1 MCMEAVTV
9 HLIMDVIRIL
19 YIILCM
25 QTVSIRSDHLIT
37 SPKIAHD
44 EERFKAVLPSEP

>member
-9 HLIMDVIRIL
+9 HLIMDVICIL

-25 QTVSIRSDHLIT
+25 QTVIICSDHLIT
-37 SPKIAHD
+37 SPKIAYD
-44 EERFKAVLPSEP
+44 EECFKAVLPSEP